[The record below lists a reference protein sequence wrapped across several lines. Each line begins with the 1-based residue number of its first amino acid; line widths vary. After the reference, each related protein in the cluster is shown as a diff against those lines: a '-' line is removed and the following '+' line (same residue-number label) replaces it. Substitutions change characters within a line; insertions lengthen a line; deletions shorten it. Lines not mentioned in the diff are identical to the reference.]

1 MKWFGK
7 SWDAPCCGYMGHVA
21 TPVGQLCVQCDQPIA
36 ATDCGFMIPQLQDNH
51 FKNRPWHR
59 ECFLQNVLGGQN
71 ARPN

>member
-1 MKWFGK
+1 
-7 SWDAPCCGYMGHVA
+7 
-21 TPVGQLCVQCDQPIA
+21 
-36 ATDCGFMIPQLQDNH
+36 MIPQLQDNH